1 MKKIILTI
9 LLFSTIFINNSF
21 AISEDTRILM
31 ALIKSE
37 TKANRDLI
45 KANTDLIKANQIAT
59 NKRFEDMKIYSDKR
73 FEDMKIYSDKRFE
86 DMEKLS
92 NAKFEATNLRFEA
105 IDDKFNMIVT
115 IMLGGFTLVMGYLL
129 KERSGIKKEITKEI
143 EPELIKK
150 ADKQTVDRI
159 LHLIEDMAIEDI
171 QIKDI
176 LIKHNLKAA

>member
-21 AISEDTRILM
+21 GISEDTRILM

-37 TKANRDLI
+37 TEANRNLIKANRDLIKAETKANRDLI
-45 KANTDLIKANQIAT
+45 KANRELIKANQIAT
-59 NKRFEDMKIYSDKR
+59 NKRFEDMQ
-73 FEDMKIYSDKRFE
+73 
-86 DMEKLS
+86 KLS
-92 NAKFEATNLRFEA
+92 DAKFEATNLRFEA
-105 IDDKFNMIVT
+105 INDKFNMIVT

-143 EPELIKK
+143 KPELIKK
-150 ADKQTVDRI
+150 ADKKTVDRI
-159 LHLIEDMAIEDI
+159 LYVIEDMAIEDI
-171 QIKDI
+171 QIKNI